1 MAPRHPARSDTRTAP
16 SRFYARRIPGPLTT
30 HVLTASLFGLSPTQ
44 ALVVLFVFLPF
55 ALAALVIPFVAWRHR
70 GDPKPF
76 LTSEIL
82 ATGVRGR
89 AEIVSVRS
97 LGSVVDLKPM
107 VRFMLRVDAGGPDP
121 DGSGG
126 EPFDL
131 EVVQS
136 IPRSLVGVY
145 RAGDTVEVR
154 LTPDR
159 SAGAVVLGG

>member
-1 MAPRHPARSDTRTAP
+1 M
-16 SRFYARRIPGPLTT
+16 
-30 HVLTASLFGLSPTQ
+30 
-44 ALVVLFVFLPF
+44 LFVLLPF

-70 GDPKPF
+70 GDPKPV

-107 VRFMLRVDAGGPDP
+107 VRFVLRVDAGGPGP
-121 DGSGG
+121 DEAAGAGG

-136 IPRSLVGVY
+136 VPRSLVGVY
-145 RAGDTVEVR
+145 RPGDRVEVR

-159 SAGAVVLGG
+159 SAGAVVFGG

>member
-1 MAPRHPARSDTRTAP
+1 M
-16 SRFYARRIPGPLTT
+16 
-30 HVLTASLFGLSPTQ
+30 
-44 ALVVLFVFLPF
+44 FLPF

-136 IPRSLVGVY
+136 VPRSLVGVY
-145 RAGDTVEVR
+145 RPGDRVEVR

-159 SAGAVVLGG
+159 SAGAVVFGG

>member
-1 MAPRHPARSDTRTAP
+1 
-16 SRFYARRIPGPLTT
+16 
-30 HVLTASLFGLSPTQ
+30 LFGLSPTQ

-70 GDPKPF
+70 GDPKPV

-82 ATGVRGR
+82 ASGVRGR
-89 AEIVSVRS
+89 AEIVSVRL
-97 LGSVVDLKPM
+97 LGTILDLKPM
-107 VRFMLRVDAGGPDP
+107 VRFVLRVTTEAGAPGGTAADSGAGSSVDA
-121 DGSGG
+121 G

-145 RAGDTVEVR
+145 RPGDTVEVR